1 MNNHALIIRFHYG
14 KEDPRFDWRFSYFK
28 AVVLPRILNQT
39 RKDFDICIWCNKW
52 HDEIFKSL
60 SSRIKI
66 FHSKKETIRYRMLN
80 GKKYYYDF
88 IEYEDLEGLDKY
100 EIQSGIDSDDLIS
113 RDYIDTIVKYLKNE
127 KGKTHLC
134 FQPKTFNL
142 KTLAI
147 KPMLPYHSKRG
158 SPFLSLYQPN
168 KEDNYKF
175 IYCDS
180 HISMWRYAKKS
191 IIIPSGHCFMTI
203 HYLNESTGK

>member
-66 FHSKKETIRYRMLN
+66 FHSKKETIKYRILK

>member
-1 MNNHALIIRFHYG
+1 MNNHALIIRFHYE

-39 RKDFDICIWCNKW
+39 REDFDICIWCNKW

-66 FHSKKETIRYRMLN
+66 FHAKKDTIKYKILK

-127 KGKTHLC
+127 KDKTHLC

-191 IIIPSGHCFMTI
+191 IVIPSGHCFMTI
-203 HYLNESTGK
+203 HYFNESTGK

>member
-1 MNNHALIIRFHYG
+1 MNNHALIIRFHYE

-28 AVVLPRILNQT
+28 TMVLPRILNQT

-66 FHSKKETIRYRMLN
+66 FHAKKDTIKYKILK

-127 KGKTHLC
+127 KDKTHLC

-158 SPFLSLYQPN
+158 SAFLSLYQPN

-175 IYCDS
+175 IYCNS

-191 IIIPSGHCFMTI
+191 IVIPSGHCFATI